1 MALTPLRM
9 PDYPRQASSA
19 PPRPLRPRETSPRVG
34 QILGI
39 PAQDLMD
46 ALAVACASGSA
57 VLFSPTSDGGAI
69 SVTLYMGDARSRD
82 YASSAEEFAA
92 TLVAVRDAC
101 EARVIGS
108 PTGLT
113 KRPVRAS
120 ESAKS

>member
-1 MALTPLRM
+1 VALTTLRM
-9 PDYPRQASSA
+9 PDYPRQTTAS
-19 PPRPLRPRETSPRVG
+19 PPRPLRQRDTSPRIA

-57 VLFSPTSDGGAI
+57 VLFSPTSDGGAV

-82 YASSAEEFAA
+82 YASNAEEFAA

-101 EARVIGS
+101 EARVLQS
-108 PTGLT
+108 PSGLT

-120 ESAKS
+120 QST

>member
-9 PDYPRQASSA
+9 PDYPRQHTDR
-19 PPRPLRPRETSPRVG
+19 PVRPLRDREVSGRIP
-34 QILGI
+34 QIMGI
-39 PAQDLMD
+39 EASDLMNTL
-46 ALAVACASGSA
+46 ALACSSGCA
-57 VLFSPTSDGGAI
+57 VLFSPTSDGGAL

-101 EARVIGS
+101 EAHVIKS

-120 ESAKS
+120 QTT

>member
-1 MALTPLRM
+1 LALTSMRM
-9 PDYPRQASSA
+9 PDYPRQVGSR
-19 PPRPLRPRETSPRVG
+19 PPRPLRDRDTTPRVA

-39 PAQDLMD
+39 PAQDLLD

-82 YASSAEEFAA
+82 YASSAEEFAQ
-92 TLVAVRDAC
+92 TLIAVRDAC
-101 EARVIGS
+101 EARVITS
-108 PTGLT
+108 PNGLA

-120 ESAKS
+120 EGK